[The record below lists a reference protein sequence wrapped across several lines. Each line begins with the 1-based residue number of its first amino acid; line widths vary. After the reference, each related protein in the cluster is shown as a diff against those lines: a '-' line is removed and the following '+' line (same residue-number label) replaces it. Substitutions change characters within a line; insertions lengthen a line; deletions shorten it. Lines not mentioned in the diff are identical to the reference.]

1 MSELSFDVKGW
12 IGSTHG
18 GEEARATMGSLRIDA
33 GVGLSVPVT
42 EVEDTLSQSVRLHI
56 NVPLVSVAEWL
67 LMNWWRQRW
76 EGRPDKP
83 TTAWHQAHCLSGIG
97 GDDAWPA
104 LELFSDGEFIQ
115 LRMKAET
122 AADVSAIRYLRTV
135 SIDVPVR
142 DFEAAVDRLV
152 DVVEARLASLMPQ
165 YRTLSDLRAEL
176 MEERK
181 LVRVARTCRWQAL
194 AGIDPGDAPE
204 AWLEHAQSLVEEV
217 GATAGDEVMSVVP
230 QLDQGL
236 TSAER
241 VLEAMKLSTTTVDL
255 SCVAPASGFAGREFP
270 WQKGARLAREMRAR
284 LRLGTG
290 PLTDTKL
297 SELLSTHLPLRGQP
311 SARALGGGFRNGV
324 AGGRTRIVWKSA
336 RPENQ
341 RFYLARMI
349 GAAHVLA
356 PDQHLVPVTDSD
368 TALQKLERSF
378 AQEFLAPWAAID
390 AFTDEHG
397 LDDDALTDAAQHFQ
411 VSEHTVR
418 TTLVNQ
424 GKLSRNSLPQG

>member
-12 IGSTHG
+12 IGSTYG
-18 GEEARATMGSLRIDA
+18 DEEARATMGSLRIDA
-33 GVGLSVPVT
+33 GCGLSVPVT

-67 LMNWWRQRW
+67 LMNWWRLRW

-97 GDDAWPA
+97 GDDASPA

-176 MEERK
+176 AEERK
-181 LVRVARTCRWQAL
+181 LPSVAKTCRWQAL

-217 GATAGDEVMSVVP
+217 GATAGNEVMSVVP

-236 TSAER
+236 TSAKR
-241 VLEAMKLSTTTVDL
+241 VVEAMKQSATTVDL
-255 SCVAPASGFAGREFP
+255 SCVAPGSLFAGRELP

-311 SARALGGGFRNGV
+311 SAGALSGGFRNGV
-324 AGGRTRIVWKSA
+324 AGGRTKIVWKSR
-336 RPENQ
+336 RPETQ
-341 RFYLARMI
+341 RFYLARML
-349 GAAHVLA
+349 GAAHVLG
-356 PDQHLVPVTDSD
+356 PDQHLVPVTDGD

-378 AQEFLAPWAAID
+378 AQEFLAPWTAID
-390 AFTDEHG
+390 EFTDEHG

-411 VSEHTVR
+411 VSEQTVR
-418 TTLVNQ
+418 ATLMNK

>member
-1 MSELSFDVKGW
+1 MSELRFDVKGW
-12 IGSTHG
+12 IGSTYG
-18 GEEARATMGSLRIDA
+18 DEEARVTMGSLRIDA
-33 GVGLSVPVT
+33 GEGLKIPVT

-67 LMNWWRQRW
+67 LMNWWRLRW
-76 EGRPDKP
+76 EGRSNKP
-83 TTAWHQAHCLSGIG
+83 TTDWYRAHCLSSIG

-115 LRMKAET
+115 LHMKAEA
-122 AADVSAIRYLRTV
+122 AADVSAIRYLQTV

-152 DVVEARLASLMPQ
+152 DVVEARLGSLMPH
-165 YRTLSDLRAEL
+165 YRMLSDLRAEL
-176 MEERK
+176 VEERR
-181 LVRVARTCRWQAL
+181 LASVAKICRWQAL
-194 AGIDPGDAPE
+194 AGIDPGDATE

-217 GATAGDEVMSVVP
+217 GTVAGNEVMSVLP
-230 QLDQGL
+230 RLDQGL

-241 VLEAMKLSTTTVDL
+241 VVEAMKLSTTAVDL
-255 SCVAPASGFAGREFP
+255 SFVAPASASAGRELP
-270 WQKGARLAREMRAR
+270 WQKGTRLAREIRTR

-290 PLTDTKL
+290 PLTDRKL
-297 SELLSTHLPLRGQP
+297 SELLSTPLPLRGQP
-311 SARALGGGFRNGV
+311 SARALRGGFRDGG
-324 AGGRTRIVWKSA
+324 AGGRTKIVWKSP

-349 GAAHVLA
+349 GAAHVLG
-356 PDQHLVPVTDSD
+356 PDQHLIPVADTD

-378 AQEFLAPWAAID
+378 AQEFLAPWSAID
-390 AFTDEHG
+390 EFTDKHG

-411 VSEHTVR
+411 VSEHMIR
-418 TTLVNQ
+418 TTLVNHC
-424 GKLSRNSLPQG
+424 KLSRNSLPQG